1 MTDTVAHTRFLFAP
15 GDLRG
20 AEAIDDVALVSALG
34 DVESAWINA
43 QAHAG
48 LISADARAEAVAG
61 IEATTR
67 SLLADSSLIEALAAD
82 SESGGN
88 PVIPFL
94 QAVRSRLGQDAS
106 RALHKGLTS
115 QDVLDSALGLLMSRV
130 ASQTHARLDVI
141 CEELIG
147 LSNAHASTV
156 CLARTLTQP
165 ALPTTFGLKAA
176 AWASEVQEVQSLTP
190 RIDYVQVGGAAGTRA
205 AIREFAGSQTE
216 ALLREFHVQLRG
228 PDAALTSVPVPWH
241 TDRVRVLNWASHLT
255 QCVTVGASI
264 ARDVLIG
271 TRPEL
276 GELSLAS
283 SGGSSAMPQ
292 KLNPTSAVL
301 LHRNGMRVP
310 GAMATLTSTAAEA
323 IEERSDGA
331 WHAEWPALSE
341 LMGLAVSSLIM
352 LQTMLE
358 GLSANPEAMRV
369 NLEAASPGIFAERL
383 TIAFG
388 DRLTNTEIQEIIA
401 SDGDP
406 VTALKSAL
414 DRHPTHGDS
423 AANGGPDVDNEQLEG
438 FFSPENYLGDAEDI
452 RQSIIATIN
461 GPEPMSPGLLPFTSR
476 K

>member
-1 MTDTVAHTRFLFAP
+1 MTDTVAHTRLLFAP

-34 DVESAWINA
+34 DVETAWINA

-48 LISADARAEAVAG
+48 LISADARAEAVEA
-61 IEATTR
+61 IAATTR
-67 SLLADSSLIEALAAD
+67 SLLADSAELETLAAD
-82 SESGGN
+82 AESGGN

-94 QAVRSRLGQDAS
+94 KAVRSPLGEDAS

-115 QDVLDSALGLLMSRV
+115 QDVMDSALGLLMARV
-130 ASQTHARLDVI
+130 ARQTHARLDVI
-141 CEELIG
+141 AELLVG
-147 LSNAHASTV
+147 LSEAHADTV

-165 ALPTTFGLKAA
+165 ALPTTFGLKIASWAA
-176 AWASEVQEVQSLTP
+176 EVHEVQSLTP

-205 AIREFAGSQTE
+205 AIREFAGTQTE
-216 ALLREFHVQLRG
+216 TLLREFHVQLRG
-228 PDAALTSVPVPWH
+228 PDAALTSIPVPWH

-271 TRPEL
+271 TRPEV
-276 GELSLAS
+276 GELALATT
-283 SGGSSAMPQ
+283 GGSSAMPQ

-301 LHRNGMRVP
+301 LHRNGMRAP
-310 GAMATLTSTAAEA
+310 GLMATLTSTAAEA

-352 LQTMLE
+352 LQTMVE
-358 GLSANPEAMRV
+358 GLSVNPEAMRKNV
-369 NLEAASPGIFAERL
+369 DAASPGIFAERL
-383 TIAFG
+383 NIAFG
-388 DRLTNTEIQEIIA
+388 DRLSKAEVQEIINP
-401 SDGDP
+401 GGVP
-406 VTALKSAL
+406 VAALTAAL
-414 DRHPTHGDS
+414 EKHPTEDEETLDL
-423 AANGGPDVDNEQLEG
+423 AG

-461 GPEPMSPGLLPFTSR
+461 GPEPVSPGLLPFASR

>member
-1 MTDTVAHTRFLFAP
+1 MTDTVAHTRHLFAP

-67 SLLADSSLIEALAAD
+67 SLLADASEIEDLAAG
-82 SESGGN
+82 SEPGGN

-94 QAVRSRLGQDAS
+94 QAVRSRLGEDAS

-130 ASQTHARLDVI
+130 AGQTHARLDVI
-141 CEELIG
+141 CELLVG
-147 LSNAHASTV
+147 LSADHASTV

-165 ALPTTFGLKAA
+165 ALPTTFGLKSA
-176 AWASEVQEVQSLTP
+176 AWASEVHEVQSLSP

-205 AIREFAGSQTE
+205 AIREFAGTQTE
-216 ALLREFHVQLRG
+216 TLLREFHVQLRG
-228 PDAALTSVPVPWH
+228 PDAALTNIPVPWH

-271 TRPEL
+271 TRPEI

-283 SGGSSAMPQ
+283 TGGSSAMPQ

-310 GAMATLTSTAAEA
+310 GLMATLTSTAAEA

-341 LMGLAVSSLIM
+341 LMGLAVSSLTM
-352 LQTMLE
+352 LQTMVE
-358 GLSANPEAMRV
+358 GLSVDPEAMRGNV
-369 NLEAASPGIFAERL
+369 EAASPGIFAERL
-383 TIAFG
+383 AIAFG
-388 DRLTNTEIQEIIA
+388 DRLTKTDIQNIVA
-401 SDGDP
+401 PSNDPVAALKTALDQHPADAADGD
-406 VTALKSAL
+406 
-414 DRHPTHGDS
+414 
-423 AANGGPDVDNEQLEG
+423 VDLAG
-438 FFSPENYLGDAEDI
+438 FFSPKNYLGDAEDI
-452 RQSIIATIN
+452 RQTIIATIN
-461 GPEPMSPGLLPFTSR
+461 GPEPVSPGLLPFASR

>member
-1 MTDTVAHTRFLFAP
+1 MTDTAAHTRLLFAP

-48 LISADARAEAVAG
+48 LISSDDRAEAVEG

-67 SLLADSSLIEALAAD
+67 SLLSDSAELETLAAD
-82 SESGGN
+82 AESGGN

-94 QAVRSRLGQDAS
+94 KTVRTRLGPDAS

-115 QDVLDSALGLLMSRV
+115 QDVMDSALGLLMARV
-130 ASQTHARLDVI
+130 ARQTHARLDVI
-141 CEELIG
+141 AEVLVG
-147 LSNAHASTV
+147 LSEDHASTV

-165 ALPTTFGLKAA
+165 ALPTTFGLKIASWAA
-176 AWASEVQEVQSLTP
+176 EVHEVQSLTP

-205 AIREFAGSQTE
+205 AIREFAGAQTE

-228 PDAALTSVPVPWH
+228 PDAALTSIPAPWH

-271 TRPEL
+271 TRPEV
-276 GELSLAS
+276 GELNLAAT
-283 SGGSSAMPQ
+283 GGSSAMPQ

-301 LHRNGMRVP
+301 LHRNGMRAP
-310 GAMATLTSTAAEA
+310 GLMATLTSTAAEA

-352 LQTMLE
+352 LQAMVE
-358 GLSANPEAMRV
+358 GLSVKPDAMRKNV
-369 NLEAASPGIFAERL
+369 DAASPGIFAERL
-383 TIAFG
+383 NTAFG
-388 DRLTNTEIQEIIA
+388 DRLTKTQVQDIIA
-401 SDGDP
+401 PGGDP
-406 VTALKSAL
+406 VAALKAALGQNPDAGDDASA
-414 DRHPTHGDS
+414 D
-423 AANGGPDVDNEQLEG
+423 ELES

-452 RQSIIATIN
+452 RQTIIATIN
-461 GPEPMSPGLLPFTSR
+461 GPEPVSPGLLPFASR

>member
-1 MTDTVAHTRFLFAP
+1 MTDTAAHTRLLFAP

-34 DVESAWINA
+34 DVESAWVNA

-48 LISADARAEAVAG
+48 LISAHARTEAVTG
-61 IEATTR
+61 IEATSR
-67 SLLADSSLIEALAAD
+67 SLLADTSELEALAAG
-82 SESGGN
+82 SEPGGN

-94 QAVRSRLGQDAS
+94 QAVRSRLGHDAS

-115 QDVLDSALGLLMSRV
+115 QDVMDSALGLLMSRV
-130 ASQTHARLDVI
+130 ARQTHARLDVI
-141 CEELIG
+141 AELLVD
-147 LSNAHASTV
+147 LSDAHASTI

-165 ALPTTFGLKAA
+165 ALPTTFGLKVA
-176 AWASEVQEVQSLTP
+176 AWAAEVQEVQSLTP

-205 AIREFAGSQTE
+205 AIREFAGAATE
-216 ALLREFHVQLRG
+216 TLLREFHVQLRG
-228 PDAALTSVPVPWH
+228 PDAALASIPVPWH

-271 TRPEL
+271 TRPEV
-276 GELSLAS
+276 GEMALAS
-283 SGGSSAMPQ
+283 TGGSSAMPQ
-292 KLNPTSAVL
+292 KLNPTLAVL

-310 GAMATLTSTAAEA
+310 GLMATLTSTAAEA

-341 LMGLAVSSLIM
+341 LMGLAVSSLSM
-352 LQTMLE
+352 LQRMIE
-358 GLSANPEAMRV
+358 GLSVNPEAMRNNV
-369 NLEAASPGIFAERL
+369 NAASPGIFAERL
-383 TIAFG
+383 SISFG
-388 DRLTNTEIQEIIA
+388 ERLTKAEIQEVIA
-401 SDGDP
+401 DGGDP
-406 VTALKSAL
+406 AAALKTALDQHPVSQEGTDGQGSTADIDL
-414 DRHPTHGDS
+414 D
-423 AANGGPDVDNEQLEG
+423 G

-452 RQSIIATIN
+452 RLAIIATIN
-461 GPEPMSPGLLPFTSR
+461 GPEPVSPGLLPNTAR

>member
-1 MTDTVAHTRFLFAP
+1 MTDTVAHTRLLFAP

-20 AEAIDDVALVSALG
+20 AEAIDDVALVSALA

-61 IEATTR
+61 IEATTW
-67 SLLADSSLIEALAAD
+67 SLLSDSAQLETLAAD
-82 SESGGN
+82 AESGGN

-94 QAVRSRLGQDAS
+94 KAVRSQLGQDAS
-106 RALHKGLTS
+106 HALHKGLTS
-115 QDVLDSALGLLMSRV
+115 QDVMDSALGLLMARV
-130 ASQTHARLDVI
+130 VRQTHARLDVI
-141 CEELIG
+141 AELLVG
-147 LSNAHASTV
+147 LSDANAETV

-165 ALPTTFGLKAA
+165 ALPTTFGLKIASWAA
-176 AWASEVQEVQSLTP
+176 EVHEVQSLTP

-205 AIREFAGSQTE
+205 AIREFAGTQAE

-228 PDAALTSVPVPWH
+228 PDAALTSIPAPWH

-271 TRPEL
+271 TRPEV

-283 SGGSSAMPQ
+283 TGGSSAMPQ

-301 LHRNGMRVP
+301 LHRNGMRAP
-310 GAMATLTSTAAEA
+310 GLMATLTSTSAEA

-331 WHAEWPALSE
+331 WHAEWPALSD
-341 LMGLAVSSLIM
+341 LMGLAVSSLSM
-352 LQTMLE
+352 LQKMVE
-358 GLSANPEAMRV
+358 GLSVNPEAMRRNV
-369 NLEAASPGIFAERL
+369 DAASPGIYAERL

-388 DRLTNTEIQEIIA
+388 DRLTKTQIQDIIA
-401 SDGDP
+401 PGGDP
-406 VTALKSAL
+406 VAALKAAL
-414 DRHPTHGDS
+414 GQHPTIEDD
-423 AANGGPDVDNEQLEG
+423 APAVDLEG

-452 RQSIIATIN
+452 RQTIIATIN
-461 GPEPMSPGLLPFTSR
+461 GPEPVSPGLLPFASR

>member
-1 MTDTVAHTRFLFAP
+1 MTDTVAHTRLLFAP

-20 AEAIDDVALVSALG
+20 AEAIDDAALVSALA

-48 LISADARAEAVAG
+48 LISADSRTEAVAG
-61 IEATTR
+61 VEATTR
-67 SLLADSSLIEALAAD
+67 SLLADASQLEALAAD

-106 RALHKGLTS
+106 RVLHKGLTS
-115 QDVLDSALGLLMSRV
+115 QDVMDSALGLLMSRV
-130 ASQTHARLDVI
+130 AAQTHARLDVI
-141 CEELIG
+141 CEQLVA
-147 LSNAHASTV
+147 LSDAHASTV

-216 ALLREFHVQLRG
+216 ALLREFQVQLRG
-228 PDAALTSVPVPWH
+228 PDAALASVPVPWH

-271 TRPEL
+271 TRPEV

-283 SGGSSAMPQ
+283 TGGSSAMPQ
-292 KLNPTSAVL
+292 KVNPTSAVL
-301 LHRNGMRVP
+301 LHRNGMRAP

-352 LQTMLE
+352 LQTMVE
-358 GLSANPEAMRV
+358 GLNVMPEAMADNV
-369 NLEAASPGIFAERL
+369 GAASPGIFAERL

-388 DRLTNTEIQEIIA
+388 DRLTKTQIQEITTGG
-401 SDGDP
+401 GDP
-406 VTALKSAL
+406 VTALKAAL
-414 DRHPTHGDS
+414 EQHPAS
-423 AANGGPDVDNEQLEG
+423 GGTTVDDEQLEG

-452 RQSIIATIN
+452 RQTIIGTIN
-461 GPEPMSPGLLPFTSR
+461 GPELVSPGLLPFTSR

>member
-48 LISADARAEAVAG
+48 LISADARAEAVVG
-61 IEATTR
+61 IEAATR
-67 SLLADSSLIEALAAD
+67 SLLADPSEIEALAAD
-82 SESGGN
+82 AEPGGN

-94 QAVRSRLGQDAS
+94 TAVRSRLGQEAS

-115 QDVLDSALGLLMSRV
+115 QDVMDSALGLLMARV
-130 ASQTHARLDVI
+130 ARQTHARLDVI
-141 CEELIG
+141 AELLVG
-147 LSNAHASTV
+147 LSAAHAATI

-165 ALPTTFGLKAA
+165 ALPTTFGLKVA
-176 AWASEVQEVQSLTP
+176 AWAAEVQEVQSLTP
-190 RIDYVQVGGAAGTRA
+190 HIDYVQIGGAAGTRA

-216 ALLREFHVQLRG
+216 ALIREFHVQLRG
-228 PDAALTSVPVPWH
+228 PDAALTAVPVPWH

-271 TRPEL
+271 TRPEV

-283 SGGSSAMPQ
+283 TGGSSAMPQ

-341 LMGLAVSSLIM
+341 LMGLAVSSLTM
-352 LQTMLE
+352 LQKMVE
-358 GLSANPEAMRV
+358 GLRVNPKAMRANV
-369 NLEAASPGIFAERL
+369 DAASPGIFAERL
-383 TIAFG
+383 NIAFG
-388 DRLTNTEIQEIIA
+388 DRLTKTEIQEIIA
-401 SDGDP
+401 ASSEP
-406 VTALKSAL
+406 VAALKSAL
-414 DRHPTHGDS
+414 DKHPASGDS
-423 AANGGPDVDNEQLEG
+423 TGDDDVEG

-452 RQSIIATIN
+452 RQTIVATIN
-461 GPEPMSPGLLPFTSR
+461 GPEPVAPGLLPFASR

>member
-1 MTDTVAHTRFLFAP
+1 MTDTVAHTRLLFAP

-34 DVESAWINA
+34 DVETAWINA

-48 LISADARAEAVAG
+48 LISADARAEAVEA
-61 IEATTR
+61 IAATTR
-67 SLLADSSLIEALAAD
+67 SLLADSAELETLAAD
-82 SESGGN
+82 AESGGN

-94 QAVRSRLGQDAS
+94 KAVRSPLGEDAS

-115 QDVLDSALGLLMSRV
+115 QDVMDSALGLLMARV
-130 ASQTHARLDVI
+130 ARQTHARLDVI
-141 CEELIG
+141 AELLVG
-147 LSNAHASTV
+147 LSEAHADTV

-165 ALPTTFGLKAA
+165 ALPTTFGLKIASWAA
-176 AWASEVQEVQSLTP
+176 EVHEVQSLTP

-205 AIREFAGSQTE
+205 AIREFAGTQTE
-216 ALLREFHVQLRG
+216 TLLREFHVQLRG
-228 PDAALTSVPVPWH
+228 PDAALTSIPVPWH

-271 TRPEL
+271 TRPEV
-276 GELSLAS
+276 GELALAAT
-283 SGGSSAMPQ
+283 GGSSAMPQ

-301 LHRNGMRVP
+301 LHRNGMRAP
-310 GAMATLTSTAAEA
+310 GLMATLTSTAAEA

-352 LQTMLE
+352 LQTMVE
-358 GLSANPEAMRV
+358 GLSVNPEAMRKNV
-369 NLEAASPGIFAERL
+369 DAASPGIFAERL
-383 TIAFG
+383 NIAFG
-388 DRLTNTEIQEIIA
+388 DRLSKAEVQEIITA
-401 SDGDP
+401 GGDP
-406 VTALKSAL
+406 VAALTAAL
-414 DRHPTHGDS
+414 EKHPVEGEET
-423 AANGGPDVDNEQLEG
+423 PDLAG

-461 GPEPMSPGLLPFTSR
+461 GPDPVPPGLLPFASR

>member
-1 MTDTVAHTRFLFAP
+1 MTDTVAHTRLLFAP

-34 DVESAWINA
+34 DVESAWVNA

-48 LISADARAEAVAG
+48 LISADVRAEAVAG

-67 SLLADSSLIEALAAD
+67 SLLADSSELEMLAAN

-94 QAVRSRLGQDAS
+94 AAIRSRLSHDAS

-115 QDVLDSALGLLMSRV
+115 QDVMDSALGLLMSRV
-130 ASQTHARLDVI
+130 ARQTHARLDVI
-141 CEELIG
+141 CDLLVG
-147 LSNAHASTV
+147 LSDAHASTV

-205 AIREFAGSQTE
+205 AIREFAGPQTE
-216 ALLREFHVQLRG
+216 ALLRQFQVQLRG

-255 QCVTVGASI
+255 QCMTVGASI
-264 ARDVLIG
+264 ARDVLVG
-271 TRPEL
+271 ARPEV
-276 GELSLAS
+276 GELSLAAT
-283 SGGSSAMPQ
+283 GGSSAMPQ
-292 KLNPTSAVL
+292 KVNPTSAVL
-301 LHRNGMRVP
+301 LHRNGMRAP
-310 GAMATLTSTAAEA
+310 GLMATLTSTAAEA

-352 LQTMLE
+352 LETMVE
-358 GLSANPEAMRV
+358 GLSVNPEAMRANV
-369 NLEAASPGIFAERL
+369 EAASPGIFAERL
-383 TIAFG
+383 TITFG
-388 DRLTNTEIQEIIA
+388 HRLGKPEIQGIIA
-401 SDGDP
+401 GGSDP
-406 VTALKSAL
+406 VGALKTALEK
-414 DRHPTHGDS
+414 HPAD
-423 AANGGPDVDNEQLEG
+423 AANEDNTADVDLAG
-438 FFSPENYLGDAEDI
+438 FFSPDNYLGDAEAI
-452 RQSIIATIN
+452 RQTIIATIN
-461 GPEPMSPGLLPFTSR
+461 GPEPVSPGLLPFSSR

>member
-1 MTDTVAHTRFLFAP
+1 MTDSVAHTRLLFAP

-67 SLLADSSLIEALAAD
+67 SLLSEASALEALAAD

-94 QAVRSRLGQDAS
+94 KAVRSQLGQDAS

-115 QDVLDSALGLLMSRV
+115 QDVMDSALGLLMARV
-130 ASQTHARLDVI
+130 ARQTHARLDVI
-141 CEELIG
+141 AEALVG
-147 LSNAHASTV
+147 LSDAHASTV

-205 AIREFAGSQTE
+205 AIREFAGTQTE

-228 PDAALTSVPVPWH
+228 PDAALTSIPVPWH

-271 TRPEL
+271 TRPEV

-283 SGGSSAMPQ
+283 TGGSSAMPQ

-301 LHRNGMRVP
+301 LHRNGMRAP

-341 LMGLAVSSLIM
+341 LMSLAVSSLIM
-352 LQTMLE
+352 LQTMVE
-358 GLSANPEAMRV
+358 GLSVNPDAMLKNV
-369 NLEAASPGIFAERL
+369 DTASPGIYAERL
-383 TIAFG
+383 NIAFG
-388 DRLTNTEIQEIIA
+388 DRLSKTEIQNIIA
-401 SDGDP
+401 PDGDP
-406 VTALKSAL
+406 VAALSAALAQHPVAGDDAL
-414 DRHPTHGDS
+414 DLAD
-423 AANGGPDVDNEQLEG
+423 

-452 RQSIIATIN
+452 RQTIIATIN
-461 GPEPMSPGLLPFTSR
+461 GPEPVSPGLLPFASR